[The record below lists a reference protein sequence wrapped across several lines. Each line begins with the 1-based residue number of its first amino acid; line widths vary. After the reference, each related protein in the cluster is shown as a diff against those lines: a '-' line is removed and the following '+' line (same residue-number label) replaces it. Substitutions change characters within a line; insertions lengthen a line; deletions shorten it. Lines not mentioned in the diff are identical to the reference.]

1 MYIAGHNNQKEK
13 EHIMESTE
21 RSKPRVSA
29 QRRLFVSSDPTVA
42 SIVKLPAEEGRVTMV
57 DTTGIPEGTCV
68 CSVCGIEKDNKEFSF
83 YKKRFTNDGYRLM
96 TNTNCRSCSNEMS
109 KQRAKLRKKVTEP
122 RPEPGT
128 PCACCGKPA
137 DKHEFDHDHETE
149 KFRGYICKD
158 CNVGLGK
165 FGDNSEGLIAP
176 LMYLFDSE
184 SEEQKNRAIE
194 KLTEYINSGK

>member
-1 MYIAGHNNQKEK
+1 MN
-13 EHIMESTE
+13 SVE
-21 RSKPRVSA
+21 RSKAKFSA
-29 QRRLFVSSDPTVA
+29 QRRLFVSSDPTATAV
-42 SIVKLPAEEGRVTMV
+42 VELPTEERSAGAIDM
-57 DTTGIPEGTCV
+57 TGVPEGSCA

-83 YKKRFTNDGYRLM
+83 YKDRYTADGYRLR
-96 TNTNCRSCSNEMS
+96 TNTNCRSCSNKLS
-109 KQRAKLRKKVTEP
+109 KQRARLRKKVTEP
-122 RPEPGT
+122 RPQPGT

-184 SEEQKNRAIE
+184 SDEQKRRAVE
-194 KLTEYINSGK
+194 KLTEYISSGK